1 MAYTTQYGLPQN
13 IVNYLNQQLPTADIY
28 GGITSVP
35 FTFDDVSAEQQIEA
49 QASGTLTPEQ
59 LRLLYLQQQRGGG
72 EGGDDDNNIDR
83 TNNLGINSLS
93 DIVGLARD
101 NMGTIVSSALF
112 GIGPTVIGKG
122 IKSLYDRFRDDPYGG
137 LSMKGLS
144 PDVQAAIEKDI
155 QREAKDYN
163 TGDGGKGP
171 SGGGFSGYGTSEERG
186 AAMHG

>member
-13 IVNYLNQQLPTADIY
+13 VVNYLNQQLPTADIY

-35 FTFDDVSAEQQIEA
+35 FTFDDVAAEQQIES

-137 LSMKGLS
+137 FDTSNIS

-163 TGDGGKGP
+163 TGGDGGSK
-171 SGGGFSGYGTSEERG
+171 SGGRSDPYGGGRG
-186 AAMHG
+186 GLHDRE

>member
-13 IVNYLNQQLPTADIY
+13 VVNYLNQQLPTADIY

-72 EGGDDDNNIDR
+72 EGRDDDNNIDR

-93 DIVGLARD
+93 DLASLARD

-112 GIGPTVIGKG
+112 GIGPTIIGKG
-122 IKSLYDRFRDDPYGG
+122 IKSLYDRFKDDPYGG
-137 LSMKGLS
+137 FDTSNIS
-144 PDVQAAIEKDI
+144 PDVQTAIEKDI
-155 QREAKDYN
+155 QREPKDYN
-163 TGDGGKGP
+163 TGGNGGSK
-171 SGGGFSGYGTSEERG
+171 SGGRSDPYGGGRG
-186 AAMHG
+186 GLHDGE